1 MTRPSPVPHS
11 TGRRIGLAAAVAA
24 VASAALLLAG
34 CAGSSGTDQTPKP
47 TTTSKSADVTGSWG
61 DAAKESA
68 PAIELAGD
76 GTLTGTDGC
85 NRLTGSWKL
94 EGDTIAF
101 GELASTKMACIG
113 VDTWLSGARTATVSG
128 STMTVLGEG
137 GAELGTLDR
146 ADTGTN
152 TKDPV
157 SEAFLGSWGSTAQG
171 KPNLSI
177 SGDGRFTG
185 NDGCNGLSGSWK
197 AGNADAIT
205 FSEAVSTLMACPG
218 IDAKLGQL
226 ASAKVSGDTL
236 TVLDAKGAE
245 LAKLE
250 RSRS

>member
-1 MTRPSPVPHS
+1 MTRTAAFRPEP
-11 TGRRIGLAAAVAA
+11 GRRLGFAALLAAAAG
-24 VASAALLLAG
+24 AALLLAG
-34 CAGSSGTDQTPKP
+34 CSGPASSAPSETSQAPNIAG
-47 TTTSKSADVTGSWG
+47 AWG
-61 DAAKESA
+61 DAAESGA
-68 PAIELAGD
+68 PSLELAKD

-85 NRLTGSWKL
+85 NRLMGSWKQNGATL
-94 EGDTIAF
+94 TFGD
-101 GELASTKMACIG
+101 LASTRMACLD

-128 STMTVLGEG
+128 STMTVLGED
-137 GAELGTLDR
+137 GAEIGTLDR
-146 ADTGTN
+146 ADTSTN
-152 TKDPV
+152 TEDPV
-157 SEAFLGSWGSTAQG
+157 SEAFLGSWGSTDRG

-185 NDGCNGLSGSWK
+185 NDGCNGLSGGWK
-197 AGNADAIT
+197 TGNSDAIT